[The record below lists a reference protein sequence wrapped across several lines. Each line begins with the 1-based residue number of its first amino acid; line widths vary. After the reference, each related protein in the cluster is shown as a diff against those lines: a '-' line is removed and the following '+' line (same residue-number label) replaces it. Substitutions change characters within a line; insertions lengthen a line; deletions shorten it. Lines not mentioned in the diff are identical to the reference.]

1 MLSFRKRH
9 IHNIL
14 IRQILVEQ
22 EEYYIYKWEWKSCY
36 RGYLAQFAATLV
48 PFVPKC
54 YCWQRLM
61 QLSDSSSK
69 QGGLQLS
76 FLPTNFTRWNTQRR
90 CHTIAQLGNPL
101 PNRSAIPG
109 WTEERDPKGG
119 GEISKVL
126 PLSLLCVL
134 SRSPLSAHIHWL
146 MWLVQFGI
154 AGEWLKWRPCEEGQ
168 ALAAIKFTCLRYQV
182 PCLMSCTTV

>member
-101 PNRSAIPG
+101 PNWSAIPG

-119 GEISKVL
+119 GWNLQSASS
-126 PLSLLCVL
+126 LSLMCTFSFASLCTHSLADVT
-134 SRSPLSAHIHWL
+134 RSIWNC
-146 MWLVQFGI
+146 
-154 AGEWLKWRPCEEGQ
+154 WRMTKME
-168 ALAAIKFTCLRYQV
+168 ALWRRSSTGSY
-182 PCLMSCTTV
+182 